1 MYDLRFIGL
10 KQEFAK
16 HVSKSGLLTTDEL
29 APTYEKFNKLESPLL
44 KWKLPE
50 RKQPTFD
57 PTNETIRITR
67 FSFYCKSTVV
77 ITYHA

>member
-1 MYDLRFIGL
+1 M
-10 KQEFAK
+10 KQEEFQEEFAK
-16 HVSKSGLLTTDEL
+16 HVSKSGLLITAEL
-29 APTYEKFNKLESPLL
+29 VPTYENFNKLESPLL

-50 RKQPTFD
+50 SKQRPTFD